1 MIATRLKG
9 EQTIKQTS
17 QEQKQKRR
25 EATEQQWKG
34 CKDGWTDR
42 GALISR
48 LSKEFLDEKYFD
60 FGSWCPN

>member
-25 EATEQQWKG
+25 EATEQQ
-34 CKDGWTDR
+34 
-42 GALISR
+42 
-48 LSKEFLDEKYFD
+48 
-60 FGSWCPN
+60 